1 MSPKPIEALLTIEWS
16 SHLSMPVF
24 VIEPDGTLLFYNEPA
39 ETLLGS
45 RFEETGPMSQAEWAA
60 AWGPTD
66 SSGNALDPEQLPLL
80 QALARGEPAHGS
92 LSIAGMDGV
101 RRHLDITAI
110 PLAGAGEPPLG
121 AVAIF
126 WESSPE

>member
-1 MSPKPIEALLTIEWS
+1 MSSKPIEALLTIEWS

-39 ETLLGS
+39 EALLGS
-45 RFEETGPMSQAEWAA
+45 RFEETGPMSQAVWAA
-60 AWGPTD
+60 AWHPTD
-66 SSGNALDPEQLPLL
+66 PSGQPLRPEQLPIVY
-80 QALARGEPAHGS
+80 ALEHGEPAHGS
-92 LSIAGMDGV
+92 LWIAGMDGV

-110 PLAGAGEPPLG
+110 PLGGPGEVPLG
-121 AVAIF
+121 AVAMF